1 MFNNLTKKFIS
12 IIKDI
17 SGYGRITEKK
27 LNDSLRKIRITLL
40 EADVAL
46 SVIQKIIN
54 KIKISIIG
62 KNINL
67 HLTPGQEFV
76 KILKQ
81 ELISIMSTKN
91 TNISLSK
98 KKLSVVL
105 MVGLQGCGKTSTV
118 GKLGYFISKKY
129 KKNVL
134 VASTDVYRPAAIKQ
148 LQIISKQA
156 QINCFKSPNITD
168 PIKLSILALQE
179 AQKKLYDVLIL
190 DTAGRLHTDQKMM
203 KEIYDIQKITQPTE
217 ILFVIDSMMG
227 QDTINIAKKFNDI
240 LTISGLILTKVDSD
254 ARGGSALSASYI
266 TKQPIKFIS
275 TGEKITS
282 FSIFQPERI
291 ISKMLGMGDILS
303 IIENIDQKI
312 KKKEK
317 NQLINKK
324 HKFNLNDFKQQIQKI
339 KKIGGINT
347 LLSCIPTQNIQIN
360 KIQKQQNEK
369 TLNTIT
375 AIINSMTPIERLK
388 PEIIKNSRK
397 NRIAQGSGTSVQDI
411 NKLLKQ
417 FNELKKVMKKI
428 KNIGIKNLFQNI
440 KNIIPNML

>member
-27 LNDSLRKIRITLL
+27 LNDSLRKIRVTLL

-54 KIKISIIG
+54 KIKLSIIG

-91 TNISLSK
+91 TNISLPT
-98 KKLSVVL
+98 KKLSVFL
-105 MVGLQGCGKTSTV
+105 MVGLQGCGKTSAV
-118 GKLGYFISKKY
+118 GKLGYFISQKY

-134 VASTDVYRPAAIKQ
+134 VSSTDIYRPAAIKQ
-148 LQIISKQA
+148 LQIISKKA
-156 QINCFKSPNITD
+156 QIHFFKSPEITD
-168 PIKLSILALQE
+168 PIKLSILALKE
-179 AQKKLYDVLIL
+179 AKKKLYDVLIL
-190 DTAGRLHTDQKMM
+190 DTAGRLHTDQNMM
-203 KEIYDIQKITQPTE
+203 KEIYNIQQITKPTE

-240 LTISGLILTKVDSD
+240 LKISGLILTKVDSD
-254 ARGGSALSASYI
+254 ARGGAALSASYI

-275 TGEKITS
+275 TGEQITA

-291 ISKMLGMGDILS
+291 VSKMLGMGDILS
-303 IIENIDQKI
+303 IIETIDQKI
-312 KKKEK
+312 KEKKK
-317 NQLINKK
+317 HQLINQK
-324 HKFNLNDFKQQIQKI
+324 HKFNLNDFKTQIQKI

-347 LLSCIPTQNIQIN
+347 LISCIPIQNIQTN
-360 KIQKQQNEK
+360 KIQNEK
-369 TLNTIT
+369 TLNIIT
-375 AIINSMTPIERLK
+375 AIINSMTPIERLN

-397 NRIAQGSGTSVQDI
+397 HRIANGSGTSVQDI

-417 FNELKKVMKKI
+417 FYELKKIMKKM

-440 KNIIPNML
+440 KHIIPNIL